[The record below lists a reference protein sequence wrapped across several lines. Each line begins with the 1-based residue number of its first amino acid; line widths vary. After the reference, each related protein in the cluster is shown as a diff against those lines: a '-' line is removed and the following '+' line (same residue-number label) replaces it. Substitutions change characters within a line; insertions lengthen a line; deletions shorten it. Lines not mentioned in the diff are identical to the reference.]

1 MSHRCHCRSVSSSQ
15 TSFSRE
21 TSEPLFFHSLPA
33 EGTSQLIAGVR
44 FSPSAQEATSTNGI
58 QTLSVTPPG
67 QRAGQEHS
75 RVQSCPHGTWWGEGE
90 HWYLPKEGLGHQLG
104 LSHAQI
110 VGLGKDWR
118 CEGSYRSDF
127 CSFWSDP
134 VGEMSRK
141 LTKCH
146 RSISKYYFSTISV
159 PSIMRGAVR
168 RDTRRRRCDSC
179 PQGATSHGHSQTLT
193 SGKNLGG

>member
-1 MSHRCHCRSVSSSQ
+1 MGFRHSQWLPQGSGLARSTAESS
-15 TSFSRE
+15 
-21 TSEPLFFHSLPA
+21 L
-33 EGTSQLIAGVR
+33 
-44 FSPSAQEATSTNGI
+44 AQ
-58 QTLSVTPPG
+58 
-67 QRAGQEHS
+67 
-75 RVQSCPHGTWWGEGE
+75 HGTWWAEGE

-110 VGLGKDWR
+110 VGLGKDWQ
-118 CEGSYRSDF
+118 CEGSYRSNF

-159 PSIMRGAVR
+159 SSLVLGAVR
-168 RDTRRRRCDSC
+168 RGPRKRRCDSC
-179 PQGATSHGHSQTLT
+179 PQGASSHGHSQTLM
-193 SGKNLGG
+193 SGKNLSRQLGFLASPSYGGTLSKAKLAASFSH